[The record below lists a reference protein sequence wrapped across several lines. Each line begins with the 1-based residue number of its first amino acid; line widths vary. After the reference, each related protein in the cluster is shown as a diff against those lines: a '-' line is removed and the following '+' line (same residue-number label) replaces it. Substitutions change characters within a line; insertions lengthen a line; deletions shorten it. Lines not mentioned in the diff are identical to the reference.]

1 MNWLRGMSEGMM
13 VENVKQSKKELLKS
27 SMRSMKN
34 ILIFFN
40 SQIGQSLKIWTVLFL
55 LKLLFN
61 KT

>member
-13 VENVKQSKKELLKS
+13 VENVKQSKKELLKR

>member
-40 SQIGQSLKIWTVLFL
+40 SQIGQSLKIWTILFL